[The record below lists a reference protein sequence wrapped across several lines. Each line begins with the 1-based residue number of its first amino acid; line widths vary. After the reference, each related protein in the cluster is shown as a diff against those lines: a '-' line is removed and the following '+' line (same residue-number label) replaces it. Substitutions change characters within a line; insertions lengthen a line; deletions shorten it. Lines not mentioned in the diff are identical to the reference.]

1 MRVKRIFTEMFD
13 CKASQ
18 KRASSIASS
27 YNLVQIISSAILYA
41 TPSI

>member
-1 MRVKRIFTEMFD
+1 MRVKRIFTEMVD

-27 YNLVQIISSAILYA
+27 YNWVQIFSSAILYV
-41 TPSI
+41 TPNI